1 MEARIL
7 GSGGW
12 MPTDVRET
20 TCIYFREDDDVL
32 VVDAGTGFRR
42 LVTEPELLDGVR
54 RLSVVL
60 THFHVDHIMGLPFL
74 GELEH
79 VPQREIWGAGLSVE
93 GIATEQLVRR
103 LFDPPLTTAS
113 ELPADIHELAPPGA
127 QIGRFSVDVKPQLR
141 HQNTTL
147 AIKVNGEVVVCTDT
161 EYDESN
167 AEFAHGAR
175 VLCHDSF
182 FPDTGGKGHTG
193 AGEAA
198 KLAVAASVQRL
209 VLIHLNP
216 LVGEEELLRVA
227 REAFPATEV
236 GRDGMML

>member
-1 MEARIL
+1 VEARIL

-12 MPTDVRET
+12 IPTDVRET

-60 THFHVDHIMGLPFL
+60 THFHIDHIMGLPFL
-74 GELEH
+74 VELEH
-79 VPQREIWGAGLSVE
+79 VPQREIWGAGLASD

-103 LFDPPLTTAS
+103 LFDPPLTTAAA
-113 ELPADIHELAPPGA
+113 PPGDVHELAPPGA
-127 QIGRFSVDVKPQLR
+127 QIGRFALDVRPQLR
-141 HQNTTL
+141 HPNPTL
-147 AIKVNGEVVVCTDT
+147 ALKVNGEVVVCTDT
-161 EYDESN
+161 EYDEPN
-167 AEFAHGAR
+167 AEVAHGAR
-175 VLCHDSF
+175 VFCHDSF
-182 FPDTGGKGHTG
+182 FPATGGQGHTG

-198 KLAVAASVQRL
+198 KLAAAASVQRL

>member
-1 MEARIL
+1 
-7 GSGGW
+7 
-12 MPTDVRET
+12 
-20 TCIYFREDDDVL
+20 
-32 VVDAGTGFRR
+32 
-42 LVTEPELLDGVR
+42 
-54 RLSVVL
+54 
-60 THFHVDHIMGLPFL
+60 MGLPFL

-79 VPQREIWGAGLSVE
+79 VPQREVWGAGLSVE

-216 LVGEEELLRVA
+216 LVNEDELLRVA